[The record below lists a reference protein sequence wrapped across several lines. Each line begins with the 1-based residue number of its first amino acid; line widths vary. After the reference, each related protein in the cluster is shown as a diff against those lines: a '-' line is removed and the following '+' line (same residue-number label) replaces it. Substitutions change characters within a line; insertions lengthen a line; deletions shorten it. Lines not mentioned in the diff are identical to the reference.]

1 MLFSSGKRERKIEAI
16 VHPSLTNL
24 GHDDRSSEWK
34 GEQSGGLQFSQSEV
48 SSQDIFEGYLFHM
61 S

>member
-34 GEQSGGLQFSQSEV
+34 GERGLQFSQGEV
-48 SSQDIFEGYLFHM
+48 SSQDGFEGYLFQM